1 MADEILTMTVM
12 TMLMLMIMAE
22 GLEAERMEVVEAETV

>member
-1 MADEILTMTVM
+1 MADEILPMTVM

-22 GLEAERMEVVEAETV
+22 GLEAERMAVVEAETV